1 MVTLP
6 QCRRGIL
13 DPPFFRAFGIRSL
26 SWERELSVAATV
38 FLRRRQNQA
47 ADETVRRWKWRRK
60 IPFVNWYLK
69 RKAGKPVGCIE
80 TKRNAAVIGTVRGLV
95 NTETFEHIVGVVL
108 NKRSKLKL
116 RMPNAFKKGSNIP
129 RRQWGKVTI
138 VS

>member
-1 MVTLP
+1 MGL
-6 QCRRGIL
+6 L
-13 DPPFFRAFGIRSL
+13 LFFFGGVAKDVL
-26 SWERELSVAATV
+26 AATV
-38 FLRRRQNQA
+38 FLRRRQNQK

-69 RKAGKPVGCIE
+69 RKAGKPANFME
-80 TKRNAAVIGTVRGLV
+80 RKRNSTIVGAVRGLV

-116 RMPNAFKKGSNIP
+116 RMPNALKKSGSGIP
-129 RRQWGKVTI
+129 RRHWGKVTI

>member
-1 MVTLP
+1 MGLLLFFFGGVAKD
-6 QCRRGIL
+6 IL
-13 DPPFFRAFGIRSL
+13 
-26 SWERELSVAATV
+26 AATV
-38 FLRRRQNQA
+38 FLRRRQNQK

-69 RKAGKPVGCIE
+69 RKAGKPANFME
-80 TKRNAAVIGTVRGLV
+80 RKRNSTIVGAVRGLV

-116 RMPNAFKKGSNIP
+116 RMPNALKKSGSGIP
-129 RRQWGKVTI
+129 RRHWGKVTI